1 MYGRKIGEKLA
12 IAHFLPTFIS
22 KVARLKP
29 LRPKGL
35 RVFWP
40 LAHFLIKCEKNI
52 KNYNISGRKKW
63 PNWPARAK

>member
-1 MYGRKIGEKLA
+1 MKNWPF
-12 IAHFLPTFIS
+12 AHFLPTFIS

-40 LAHFLIKCEKNI
+40 LAHFF
-52 KNYNISGRKKW
+52 S
-63 PNWPARAK
+63 